1 MMRALVRSAE
11 DVAGATTRVQLSYDL
26 MELCAAGGFD
36 GKGGTKQTGRRRL
49 ILDHKSIVLV
59 RRSVARENLG

>member
-26 MELCAAGGFD
+26 MELCAAGGFW
-36 GKGGTKQTGRRRL
+36 
-49 ILDHKSIVLV
+49 
-59 RRSVARENLG
+59 